1 MTEHLLVGL
10 ASIVILGITAQW
22 LAWYIRIPS
31 IFLLLLVGFAA
42 GPGTG
47 WLHPQELMG
56 DLLFP
61 VVSLSVAIILFE
73 GGLSLRMVVLRD
85 IGRVLRNL
93 ITLGVVVTWG
103 ITALTAYV
111 LLGFDLSL
119 SLLIGAMLVV
129 SGPTVVGPLLRHVRP
144 IDRLRSTLQW
154 EGILIDP
161 IGVLLAVLV
170 FEAILASSI
179 QAATGAV
186 LTGMVIMVV
195 VGSILGFLGAM
206 AMVGLIQYRLI
217 PDYLDSAVTLMVVV
231 ATFTLANVLH
241 EEAGLFTVTVMGI
254 AMANQKAIVVRHI
267 IEFKETL
274 RVLLI
279 SSLFILLSARLQLE
293 DIALLGWPSLVF
305 LGVLIL
311 IARPVA
317 VALSTLGS
325 ELPWQDRAFL
335 AWIAPRGIVAA
346 AMSSLFALR
355 LSEAGYAQADQIVPL
370 TFLVIVGTVAIYG
383 LTAAPVARW
392 LGVAQQNPQ
401 GVLFIGASPLAQAIA
416 QALQEAD
423 YATCL
428 IDTNWSRIGMARM
441 AGLQTYY
448 GSALTEEALDNI
460 GLDGIGRVVALT
472 PNDEANAL
480 AALHFAE
487 IFGRNETYQLPSRDG
502 YNDTPVHLRGQFLFS
517 PEATY
522 TRLNQHMLA
531 GAAIKTT
538 RLSEQFDYAAF
549 QTFYQES
556 AIPLFLIL
564 PNGNLQVW
572 TMERPP
578 TPLPGQSLI
587 SLIPA
592 EVLETT
598 TSNVPDSSEPTV
610 PIQPT

>member
-1 MTEHLLVGL
+1 MTEHFLLVGL
-10 ASIVILGITAQW
+10 ASIVVLGITAQW
-22 LAWYIRIPS
+22 IAWTIRIPS

-47 WLHPQELMG
+47 WIHPQELMG

-61 VVSLSVAIILFE
+61 LVSLSVAIILFE
-73 GGLSLRMVVLRD
+73 GGLTLRIVVLRD

-93 ITLGVVVTWG
+93 ITLGVVVTWA
-103 ITALTAYV
+103 ITAAAAYV
-111 LLGFDLSL
+111 ILDFDLSL
-119 SLLIGAMLVV
+119 SILVGAMLVV

-170 FEAILASSI
+170 FEAILASSL

-186 LTGMVIMVV
+186 LTGMMIMVV

-217 PDYLDSAVTLMVVV
+217 PDYLHSAVTLMVVI

-293 DIALLGWPSLVF
+293 DIALIGWPSLAF
-305 LGVLIL
+305 LAILIF
-311 IARPVA
+311 IARPAA

-325 ELPWQDRAFL
+325 DLSWQDRTFL
-335 AWIAPRGIVAA
+335 AWVAPRGIVAA
-346 AMSSLFALR
+346 AMSSIFALR
-355 LSEAGYAQADQIVPL
+355 LDAEGYAQASQLVPL

-383 LTAAPVARW
+383 LTAAPLARW

-401 GVLFIGASPLAQAIA
+401 GVLFIGASPLSLALA
-416 QALQEAD
+416 QALQEVD

-428 IDTNWSRIGMARM
+428 IDTNWSRIATARM
-441 AGLQTYY
+441 AGLRTHY
-448 GSALTEEALDNI
+448 GSAMTEEALDNI
-460 GLDGIGRVVALT
+460 ELDGIGRVLALT

-480 AALHFAE
+480 TALHFAE
-487 IFGRNETYQLPSRDG
+487 LFGRDETYQLSPRDS
-502 YNDTPVHLRGQFLFS
+502 DTETPEHLRGHFLFNS
-517 PEATY
+517 EATY
-522 TRLNQHMLA
+522 TRLSRHMMA

-538 RLSEQFDYAAF
+538 RLSDQFDYEAF
-549 QTFYQES
+549 QAFYQGA

-564 PNGNLQVW
+564 TNGNLQVW
-572 TMERPP
+572 TLERPP
-578 TPLPGQSLI
+578 APVPGQSLI

-592 EVLETT
+592 DLLDTAA
-598 TSNVPDSSEPTV
+598 PDAPPISEPE
-610 PIQPT
+610 IPT